1 MDGSPRSL
9 SPRPS
14 FPSMS
19 GPLSTEASSC
29 PLPLLVL
36 LGKSARSQHTGV
48 PGRCAAPAHHCRPGD
63 LVGPRGV
70 QRHPPPHVL
79 DAEAAE
85 ERPPLADG
93 RAALRPHPCP
103 VSSFPAN
110 TSPRPVSGMER
121 ERKVSMRLHRGAPVN
136 VSSSDLT
143 GRQDTSR
150 MSTSQ
155 VCTLHRHALRA
166 RRGRDAAGHGP
177 LCVRAGLRAPR
188 RVGRGCGR
196 ASFLPASPQPSFPSV
211 KRGGTRRPLRL
222 CSPLVQSLLR
232 AVQRKGSSP
241 GRAGT
246 GSGAFS
252 LLWPSSQPIPKPALE
267 AWPSSGADLR
277 CHACSHHTSV
287 MGAHGL
293 GGPLLTLVGQ
303 AVPTDCWRPLEGGL
317 DKPVSV
323 RVRVPVF

>member
-110 TSPRPVSGMER
+110 TSPRPEYAAAPWR
-121 ERKVSMRLHRGAPVN
+121 PRQRLLLRSHGPTRYLPHV
-136 VSSSDLT
+136 DLT
-143 GRQDTSR
+143 GMYSAQ
-150 MSTSQ
+150 
-155 VCTLHRHALRA
+155 A
-166 RRGRDAAGHGP
+166 
-177 LCVRAGLRAPR
+177 RAPGSAR
-188 RVGRGCGR
+188 SGRCGPW
-196 ASFLPASPQPSFPSV
+196 ASLCPS
-211 KRGGTRRPLRL
+211 
-222 CSPLVQSLLR
+222 
-232 AVQRKGSSP
+232 
-241 GRAGT
+241 
-246 GSGAFS
+246 
-252 LLWPSSQPIPKPALE
+252 W
-267 AWPSSGADLR
+267 SSGAKK
-277 CHACSHHTSV
+277 S
-287 MGAHGL
+287 GARVWKGFV
-293 GGPLLTLVGQ
+293 PSCFPS
-303 AVPTDCWRPLEGGL
+303 AVLSEC
-317 DKPVSV
+317 
-323 RVRVPVF
+323 